1 MVSLLGETR
10 MTVIYHPFRTYKI
23 RRSALSLIAHDTPV
37 QAIYSKTTKSYLFA
51 TEMACRL
58 YSSCKPQGNNTRPEV
73 LYHCIHVELRNASH
87 FANLPRGDK
96 IQQAAQNYMVC
107 GEGVA
112 KKYSISLQSLDDVM
126 TVAYAAIH
134 SFGWT

>member
-1 MVSLLGETR
+1 MREC
-10 MTVIYHPFRTYKI
+10 KE
-23 RRSALSLIAHDTPV
+23 
-37 QAIYSKTTKSYLFA
+37 AIFAVAKAVPPKAVHEA